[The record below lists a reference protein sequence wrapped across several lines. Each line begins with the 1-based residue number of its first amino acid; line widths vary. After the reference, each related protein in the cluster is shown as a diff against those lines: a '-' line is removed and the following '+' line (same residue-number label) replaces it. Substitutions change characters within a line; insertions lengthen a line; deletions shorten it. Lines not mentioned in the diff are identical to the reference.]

1 MEQSDGVKKAAVL
14 LISLGSEVS
23 AKVMKQLPD
32 EYIQK
37 ISYEIAN
44 TDYVK
49 PERRDEVLD
58 EFINT
63 ANGRQ
68 YILDGGIDYAKTILN
83 EALGPQKAKDIID
96 VLRQIQMR
104 ERPFDI
110 ARTADLQQL
119 INVLSD
125 EHPQVIALVLCYMQP
140 EKGAALLAQL
150 PRELQVS
157 VAERIGMITSTSP
170 DVIKSIEKKLEAQF
184 SNFEVADS
192 ENIGG
197 VNALV
202 GILNAASRGTE
213 KNILSDLEERQPDLA
228 AEIKASLFTF
238 EDIIVLSDIDVQKV
252 LRDITNDV
260 LELALK
266 GTSEEIKE
274 FIFRNL
280 SSRAAETIREDLE
293 FMGPTRLV
301 NIEEAQQKVVAEIR
315 RLDDAGEIYI
325 ERGGDD
331 ARIE

>member
-1 MEQSDGVKKAAVL
+1 MEQTDGVKKAAVL

-32 EYIQK
+32 DYIQK

-44 TDYVK
+44 TDFVK

-83 EALGPQKAKDIID
+83 EALGPQKAKEILD

-119 INVLSD
+119 INVLID
-125 EHPQVIALVLCYMQP
+125 EQPQVIALVLCYMQP
-140 EKGAALLAQL
+140 DKGAALLAQL
-150 PRELQVS
+150 PRELQVD
-157 VAERIGMITSTSP
+157 VAERIGMITATSP
-170 DVIKSIEKKLEAQF
+170 DVIKNIEKMLEAQF
-184 SNFEVADS
+184 SSFEVTDS

-197 VNALV
+197 VSALV
-202 GILNAASRGTE
+202 DILNAASRSTE
-213 KNILSDLEERQPDLA
+213 KNILGDLDVRQPELA
-228 AEIKASLFTF
+228 AEIKANLFTF
-238 EDIIVLSDIDVQKV
+238 DDITMLSDMDVQKV
-252 LRDITNDV
+252 LRAIANDV

-266 GTSEEIKE
+266 GASQEIKE

-280 SSRAAETIREDLE
+280 STRAADTIREDLE

-301 NIEEAQQKVVAEIR
+301 NIEEAQQKILAEIR
-315 RLDDAGEIYI
+315 RLDDASEIYI
-325 ERGGDD
+325 ERGDND
-331 ARIE
+331 ARIQ

>member
-1 MEQSDGVKKAAVL
+1 MEQTDGVKKAAVL

-32 EYIQK
+32 DYIQK

-44 TDYVK
+44 TDFVK

-83 EALGPQKAKDIID
+83 EALGTQKAKEILD

-119 INVLSD
+119 INVLID
-125 EHPQVIALVLCYMQP
+125 EQPQVIALVLCYMQP
-140 EKGAALLAQL
+140 DKGAALLAQL
-150 PRELQVS
+150 PRELQVD
-157 VAERIGMITSTSP
+157 VAERIGMITATSP
-170 DVIKSIEKKLEAQF
+170 DVIKNIEKMLETQF
-184 SNFEVADS
+184 SSFEVTDS

-197 VNALV
+197 VSTLV
-202 GILNAASRGTE
+202 DILNAASRSTE
-213 KNILSDLEERQPDLA
+213 KNILGDLDVRQPELA
-228 AEIKASLFTF
+228 AEIKANLFTF
-238 EDIIVLSDIDVQKV
+238 DDITMLSDMDVQKV
-252 LRDITNDV
+252 LRAIANDV

-266 GTSEEIKE
+266 GASQEIKE

-280 SSRAAETIREDLE
+280 STRAADTIREDLE

-301 NIEEAQQKVVAEIR
+301 NIEEAQQKIVAEIR
-315 RLDDAGEIYI
+315 RLDDASEIYI
-325 ERGGDD
+325 ERGDND
-331 ARIE
+331 ARIQ

>member
-1 MEQSDGVKKAAVL
+1 MEQNDGIKKAAVL

-23 AKVMKQLPD
+23 AKVMKELPD

-44 TDYVK
+44 TDYVN
-49 PERRDEVLD
+49 PERRDEVID
-58 EFINT
+58 EFVNT
-63 ANGRQ
+63 ANARQ
-68 YILDGGIDYAKTILN
+68 YILDGGVDYAKKILN
-83 EALGPQKAKDIID
+83 EALGPQKAKEIID
-96 VLRQIQMR
+96 VLKQYQMR

-170 DVIKSIEKKLEAQF
+170 DVIRSIEHKLEAQF

-197 VNALV
+197 VSALV
-202 GILNAASRGTE
+202 DMLNAASRSME
-213 KNILSDLEERQPDLA
+213 KNILGDLEERQPELA

-238 EDIIVLSDIDVQKV
+238 EDVIVLSDMDVQKV
-252 LRDITNDV
+252 LRSITNDV

-266 GTSEEIKE
+266 GASEEIKE

-301 NIEEAQQKVVAEIR
+301 NIEEAQQKIVAEIR

-331 ARIE
+331 VRVE